1 MEKRLQSKQ
10 LYLTYSRCDMLPED
24 VLAQLQTMLPVDL
37 YLIATEP
44 HKDGYPHIHAY
55 IKCTKT
61 QDIRKHDKLHL
72 PNHKGNYQTCRNIEA
87 VRNYCKKGSA
97 YITNIIGFQPVAAA
111 VRVIE
116 AAYEST
122 EQAMEIVKNNPHL
135 ARDYIKDTARMEQ
148 SIARLKIT
156 ETYVE
161 TRYRF
166 KTLLSMARWKRT
178 KYALWLKGPTGTGK
192 TEYAKTLF
200 TRPIL
205 VSNMED
211 LKKLHD
217 THDGIIFD
225 DMSFKHWPRE
235 TQIHLV
241 DLENDRTFNVKY
253 GSVTIKRG
261 TPRIFTSNVGIFM
274 YDPAIKRRLR
284 YIEIKEDLR
293 LLEEIVESDTSNN
306 SLEPDE
312 NVFN

>member
-1 MEKRLQSKQ
+1 L
-10 LYLTYSRCDMLPED
+10 
-24 VLAQLQTMLPVDL
+24 LQTMLPVDL

-44 HKDGYPHIHAY
+44 HADGFPHIHAY
-55 IKCTKT
+55 IKCTKVV
-61 QDIRKHDKLHL
+61 DIRKHDKLHL

-122 EQAMEIVKNNPHL
+122 EQAMEIVKNNPLL
-135 ARDYIKDTARMEQ
+135 ARDYLRDTARMEQ
-148 SIARLKIT
+148 SIARLKVS

-166 KTLLSMARWKRT
+166 KTLLSMARWNRT
-178 KYALWLKGPTGTGK
+178 KYALWLRGPTGLGK

-200 TRPIL
+200 SKPLMIRD
-205 VSNMED
+205 MED

-225 DMSFKHWPRE
+225 DMSFKHIPRE
-235 TQIHLV
+235 VQIHIV
-241 DLENDRTFNVKY
+241 DLQNDSTVRVLY
-253 GSVTIKRG
+253 GSKTIPRG
-261 TPRIFTSNVGIFM
+261 MPRVFTSNVSIFM
-274 YDPAIKRRLR
+274 NDPAIKRRIR
-284 YIEIKEDLR
+284 FIEVREDLR
-293 LLEEIVESDTSNN
+293 LLEEIVESDSSGN
-306 SLEPDE
+306 SLAPDDTAFE
-312 NVFN
+312 